1 MFEKETIELSKPILE
16 EIEGLTAHLEKLRI
30 TKADISKCLLEQGAL
45 LDRLEEKIK
54 ESREDKSQD

>member
-30 TKADISKCLLEQGAL
+30 TKADLSKLLLEQGAL

>member
-16 EIEGLTAHLEKLRI
+16 EIEALTAHLEKLRI
-30 TKADISKCLLEQGAL
+30 TKADLSKLLLEQGAL

-54 ESREDKSQD
+54 